1 MGTNI
6 VSALGIRLTVGAF
19 FNNNLAIKSAIGYE
33 LIYKTGHC
41 INVISSLNSYKE
53 TPHIEHKT
61 ASQSEIKI

>member
-1 MGTNI
+1 M
-6 VSALGIRLTVGAF
+6 GAF
-19 FNNNLAIKSAIGYE
+19 FDNNLAVKSATGYE

-41 INVISSLNSYKE
+41 IHVMSSLNSYKE